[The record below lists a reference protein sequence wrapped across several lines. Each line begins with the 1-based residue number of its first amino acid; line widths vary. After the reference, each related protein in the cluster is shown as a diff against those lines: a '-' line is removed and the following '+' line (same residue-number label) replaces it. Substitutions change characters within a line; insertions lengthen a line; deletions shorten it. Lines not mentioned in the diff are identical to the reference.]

1 MSRFAT
7 SAREKNHN
15 ALNIDRTYSWI
26 KTGFP
31 AMHRNATS
39 SRLALGRALAWQ
51 AVSMLRAPR
60 GLVRC
65 WSIPLIGREIKQ
77 LWVGSV
83 ETLVDSNWLARAQ
96 HSGVFSNPGALRA
109 STPRKFALF
118 FFLPC
123 GQKWANGH
131 FGSLVHFWQRN
142 DTAKASQLAR
152 NHSIGSIRHRSHI
165 TTTKQLGESWLE
177 LAGVLNKKKLG
188 SSRKF
193 ELDQIQANSSHL
205 KPSDTQLHRSRELG
219 SSWLELARALASRL
233 SDTFV
238 NAGDVKYVF
247 FFCGV
252 ARVYSCFHPGVSVS
266 GCSREKSMVRLNN
279 RLLVSR
285 KKSEQ
290 SCQKTQAA
298 LASQTRLDRGDQS
311 WLLGT

>member
-118 FFLPC
+118 FFFAVRSKMSQRTL
-123 GQKWANGH
+123 W
-131 FGSLVHFWQRN
+131 FLGSLLTEKRYRQGEPACKKPFNWLN
-142 DTAKASQLAR
+142 
-152 NHSIGSIRHRSHI
+152 
-165 TTTKQLGESWLE
+165 TT
-177 LAGVLNKKKLG
+177 
-188 SSRKF
+188 
-193 ELDQIQANSSHL
+193 
-205 KPSDTQLHRSRELG
+205 P
-219 SSWLELARALASRL
+219 
-233 SDTFV
+233 
-238 NAGDVKYVF
+238 
-247 FFCGV
+247 
-252 ARVYSCFHPGVSVS
+252 
-266 GCSREKSMVRLNN
+266 
-279 RLLVSR
+279 
-285 KKSEQ
+285 
-290 SCQKTQAA
+290 
-298 LASQTRLDRGDQS
+298 
-311 WLLGT
+311 